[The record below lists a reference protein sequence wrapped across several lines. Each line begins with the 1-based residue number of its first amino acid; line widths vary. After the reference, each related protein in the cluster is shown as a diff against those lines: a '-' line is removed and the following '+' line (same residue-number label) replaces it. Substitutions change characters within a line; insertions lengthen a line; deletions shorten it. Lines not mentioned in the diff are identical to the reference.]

1 MRFSTLFNRLLKGS
15 VEVEVYRR
23 KENSEDGEMQGEL
36 CGVYSYGGRVPREI
50 WSSYVARIWP
60 LDSKTI
66 CVIIEDWKDERKN

>member
-1 MRFSTLFNRLLKGS
+1 MRFA
-15 VEVEVYRR
+15 VEVYRR
-23 KENSEDGEMQGEL
+23 KENSEDGETQGEL

-50 WSSYVARIWP
+50 WSSYVTRIWP

>member
-15 VEVEVYRR
+15 VAVEVYRR
-23 KENSEDGEMQGEL
+23 KENSEDGETLGEFY
-36 CGVYSYGGRVPREI
+36 GVYSYGGRVPREI

>member
-1 MRFSTLFNRLLKGS
+1 MRFSALFNRLLKGS
-15 VEVEVYRR
+15 VAVEVYRR
-23 KENSEDGEMQGEL
+23 KENSEDGETQGEFY
-36 CGVYSYGGRVPREI
+36 GVYSYGGRVPREI

>member
-1 MRFSTLFNRLLKGS
+1 MRFSALFNRLLKGS

-23 KENSEDGEMQGEL
+23 KENSEDGEL